1 MNVHVHNYQ
10 VSSSAVVVVVRLDR
24 YKHLHGKFVLHPLVD
39 RKLPIVQDEFVEMKF
54 GTGISC

>member
-1 MNVHVHNYQ
+1 MNIHNDQ
-10 VSSSAVVVVVRLDR
+10 VSSSAVVVVVWLTR